1 VTTETNKALV
11 ERFDAILNTGDLGQ
25 LDELCSPDLVNHAL
39 APGRAPGLEG
49 TRQWLATEGRK
60 FESFRWR
67 EVRVVTES
75 DLVVQFG
82 VRGGQWPGGAF
93 GGFDVPAGHYQRDTA
108 FMYRIAG
115 DRIVER
121 WAVNDHLAMLL
132 QLGAIPAPPQP
143 PAVTARRHRT
153 SAGGVVLS
161 LGSSP
166 AERDRA
172 RPGAST

>member
-1 VTTETNKALV
+1 MGTQTNKALA

-25 LDELCSPDLVNHAL
+25 LDELCSPDMVNHSL
-39 APGRAPGLEG
+39 APGRAPGLAG

-60 FESFRWR
+60 FESFRWQER
-67 EVRVVTES
+67 IVVAEG

-82 VRGGQWPGGAF
+82 VRGGRWPGGAF
-93 GGFDVPAGHYQRDTA
+93 RGFDVPAGPYRRDTA

-132 QLGAIPAPPQP
+132 QLGAIAGPA
-143 PAVTARRHRT
+143 ATA
-153 SAGGVVLS
+153 G
-161 LGSSP
+161 
-166 AERDRA
+166 
-172 RPGAST
+172 RP

>member
-1 VTTETNKALV
+1 MSTETNKALV
-11 ERFDAILNTGDLGQ
+11 ERLDAILNTRDLGQ
-25 LDELCSPDLVNHAL
+25 LGELCSPDMVNHSL
-39 APGRAPGLEG
+39 APHRPPGLEG

-67 EVRVVTES
+67 ELLVVAEG

-82 VRGGQWPGGAF
+82 VRGGQWPGGPF
-93 GGFDVPAGHYQRDTA
+93 RGFDVPAGPYHRDTA

-132 QLGAIPAPPQP
+132 QLGAIPDP
-143 PAVTARRHRT
+143 TATATRR
-153 SAGGVVLS
+153 
-161 LGSSP
+161 
-166 AERDRA
+166 
-172 RPGAST
+172 